1 MPLFKYTPHV
11 TEGPNGTSIGLV
23 CGDGIDYV
31 QLAEISGEV
40 YVFIPDVSNLP
51 EQPAEI
57 SFSVVNPDAALK
69 AEIKA
74 ASRRVHL
81 ITEEM
86 HRKIRERYTLEEEQ
100 YFSRIGVGVA
110 LGVYTFQPGEEDELL
125 AFGEFVESVRQWGR
139 AERAKLGLA

>member
-1 MPLFKYTPHV
+1 MPLFKYTTYV
-11 TEGPNGTSIGLV
+11 TEGPNGTTIGLV
-23 CGDGIDYV
+23 TNDDTDCV
-31 QLAEISGEV
+31 QLAEIRGEV
-40 YVFIPDVSNLP
+40 YVFIPDAANLP

-57 SFSVVNPDAALK
+57 SFTAVNPDAALK

-86 HRKIRERYTLEEEQ
+86 QRKIRDRYTLEDEQ

-110 LGVYTFQPGEEDELL
+110 LGAYTFQPGEEEELL
-125 AFGEFVESVRQWGR
+125 AFSEFVEGVREWGR
-139 AERAKLGLA
+139 AERAKLGL

>member
-23 CGDGIDYV
+23 CGEGIEYV
-31 QLAEISGEV
+31 HLAEIRGEV
-40 YVFIPDVSNLP
+40 YVFIPDATNLP
-51 EQPAEI
+51 EQPEEI
-57 SFSVVNPDAALK
+57 SFTTVNPDAALK

-74 ASRRVHL
+74 SSRRVHL

-100 YFSRIGVGVA
+100 YFSRIGVGVT
-110 LGVYTFQPGEEDELL
+110 LGAYTFQPGEQEELL
-125 AFGEFVESVRQWGR
+125 AFGEFVESMRQWGR
-139 AERAKLGLA
+139 AEREKIGL